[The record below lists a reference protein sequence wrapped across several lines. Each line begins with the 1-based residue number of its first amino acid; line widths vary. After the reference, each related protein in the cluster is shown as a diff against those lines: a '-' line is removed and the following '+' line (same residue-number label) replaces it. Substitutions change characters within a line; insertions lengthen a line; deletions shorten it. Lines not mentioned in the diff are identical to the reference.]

1 MQIIS
6 CFVNLFV
13 IRWFCSDT
21 TSKILEKKKNLTKE
35 TDQYGWTPL
44 HYAAYY
50 GYFSIASLLLSFDV
64 SSAYIAEKDKK
75 MTALHM
81 AAGQGQLNV
90 MEKIM
95 FKRPDTDRG
104 LQKLECSSLS
114 HG

>member
-1 MQIIS
+1 
-6 CFVNLFV
+6 
-13 IRWFCSDT
+13 
-21 TSKILEKKKNLTKE
+21 
-35 TDQYGWTPL
+35 
-44 HYAAYY
+44 
-50 GYFSIASLLLSFDV
+50 
-64 SSAYIAEKDKK
+64 